1 MEEIEETNDN
11 SSFIVDRDIVQIIQ
25 IAVPEN
31 QYKKVYQKHLGEEKN
46 NYHLHFCVLKL
57 KPIESSEL
65 VSILVLANIIV
76 VLILVKYSCAFA

>member
-31 QYKKVYQKHLGEEKN
+31 QYKKVYQNNLGEGKKN
-46 NYHLHFCVLKL
+46 YYLHFCVLKL